1 MGNSFFIISMSNPL
15 FLIPALTGGIFF
27 LVGLIMKYF
36 PPKEI
41 NGLYG
46 YRTNRSMKNKTAWD
60 FAQKYAAAQM
70 LVFGTLLMLFS
81 VLGFY
86 FTLGEETALVIGLGE
101 MLLATLIMIARV
113 EHKLKVKFGDH
124 K

>member
-1 MGNSFFIISMSNPL
+1 MGNSFFIISMGNPL
-15 FLIPALTGGIFF
+15 FLIPALTGGIFI
-27 LVGLIMKYF
+27 LVGLIMNYF
-36 PPKEI
+36 PPQEI
-41 NGLYG
+41 NCLYG

-60 FAQKYAAAQM
+60 FAQKYAAAHM
-70 LVFGTLLMLFS
+70 LVFGTWLMLFS
-81 VLGFY
+81 VFGFY

-113 EHKLKVKFGDH
+113 ERKLKVKFGDH

>member
-36 PPKEI
+36 PPQEI

-70 LVFGTLLMLFS
+70 LVFGILLMLFS

>member
-1 MGNSFFIISMSNPL
+1 MSNPL
-15 FLIPALTGGIFF
+15 FLIPALTGGIFI

-70 LVFGTLLMLFS
+70 LVFGTLLVFFS
-81 VLGFY
+81 LLGFY

-113 EHKLKVKFGDH
+113 ERKLKDKFGDH